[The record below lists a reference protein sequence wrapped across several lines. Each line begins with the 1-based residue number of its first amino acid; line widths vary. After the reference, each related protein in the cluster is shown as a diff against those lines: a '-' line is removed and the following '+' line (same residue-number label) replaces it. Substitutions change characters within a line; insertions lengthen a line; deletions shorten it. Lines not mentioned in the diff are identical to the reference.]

1 MQRAHTV
8 VYADDDELVR
18 NTIALALAE
27 EGWTVHTCTDG
38 TQVLAVCERVQPEV
52 ALLALNMPNLDGFEV
67 ASAIRDSTACQP
79 DRLIA
84 ITGRTT
90 EGVRESAMASGFD
103 RVLFKPLSIRAIVAA
118 LAGGSS

>member
-18 NTIALALAE
+18 TTIALALTD
-27 EGWTVHTCTDG
+27 EGWDVHTCIDG
-38 TQVLAVCERVQPEV
+38 TQVLAICEEVRPEV
-52 ALLALNMPNLDGFEV
+52 VLLDLNMPNLNGFEV
-67 ASAIRDSTACQP
+67 ASAIRDSTACRP

-84 ITGRTT
+84 ITGRTI
-90 EGVRESAMASGFD
+90 EGVRESAIASGFD

-118 LAGGSS
+118 LAGGTA